1 MLQIRNLTK
10 KYGKFTALDNLN
22 LTIDQGQIFGFVGP
36 NGAGKTTTMKIV
48 AGLLRPDS
56 GQVYLDGIEQKEH
69 IKAFKERIGYMP
81 DFFGV
86 YDNLKA
92 KEYMEFYASIY
103 GIEGEQ
109 SRKLSLE
116 LMDLVGLSDKA
127 DSYVD
132 SLSRGMKQ
140 RLCLARSLIHNPEF
154 LILDEPASGLDPRAR
169 YDMKEIIK
177 ELNKRGKTILIS
189 SHILPELAQ
198 MCTNIGIIEN
208 GKMMVTGTVEEIM
221 TTRGMA
227 SPLVMRFVNGQEKA
241 IEILKENELVDN
253 ITIRDNS
260 VSILFKGNEE
270 EEAMLLTDMI
280 KNGAYVNYFSREESD
295 LESLFIQITGHTE
308 QDTGEA

>member
-1 MLQIRNLTK
+1 MLEIKNLSKT
-10 KYGKFTALDNLN
+10 YGKFTALDNLN
-22 LTIDQGQIFGFVGP
+22 LTIGKGQIFGFVGP

-48 AGLLRPDS
+48 AGLLRQDS
-56 GQVYLDGIEQKEH
+56 GQVYFNGLEQKAH
-69 IKAFKERIGYMP
+69 IKEFKEKIGYMP

-92 KEYMEFYASIY
+92 MEYMEFYASIY
-103 GIEGEQ
+103 GIEGEGA
-109 SRKLSLE
+109 RKLGLE
-116 LMDLVGLSDKA
+116 LMDLVGLTDKA
-127 DSYVD
+127 DTYVD

-208 GKMMVTGTVEEIM
+208 GKMMVSGTVEEIM
-221 TTRGMA
+221 TTRGTA
-227 SPLVMRFVNGQEKA
+227 SPLVMRFTEGQDNG
-241 IEILKENELVDN
+241 IEVLQKNKLVENV
-253 ITIRDNS
+253 TIKDNS

-270 EEAMLLTDMI
+270 EEAMLLADMI
-280 KNGAYVNYFSREESD
+280 KNGAYVSYFLREESD
-295 LESLFIQITGHTE
+295 LESLFIQITDHAD
-308 QDTGEA
+308 Q

>member
-10 KYGKFTALDNLN
+10 RYGKFTALDNLN
-22 LTIDQGQIFGFVGP
+22 LTIDNGQIFGFVGP

-48 AGLLRPDS
+48 AGLLRSDS
-56 GQVYLDGIEQKEH
+56 GQVCLDGIEQKEH
-69 IKAFKERIGYMP
+69 VKEFKERIGYMP

-92 KEYMEFYASIY
+92 MEYMEFYASIY

-109 SRKLSLE
+109 SRKLGLE

-221 TTRGMA
+221 TTRGAA
-227 SPLVMRFVNGQEKA
+227 SPLVMRFITGQEKA
-241 IEILKENELVDN
+241 IDVLKMNELVDN

-270 EEAMLLTDMI
+270 EEAMLLADII

-295 LESLFIQITGHTE
+295 LESLFIQITGRTE
-308 QDTGEA
+308 QDSGEV

>member
-10 KYGKFTALDNLN
+10 RYGKFTALDNLN
-22 LTIDQGQIFGFVGP
+22 LTIDNGQIFGFVGP

-69 IKAFKERIGYMP
+69 VKEFKERIGYMP

-92 KEYMEFYASIY
+92 MEYMEFYASIY
-103 GIEGEQ
+103 GIEGEK
-109 SRKLSLE
+109 SRKLGLE
-116 LMDLVGLSDKA
+116 LMDLVGLTDKA

-221 TTRGMA
+221 TTRGTA
-227 SPLVMRFVNGQEKA
+227 SPLVMRFINGQEKA
-241 IEILKENELVDN
+241 IEVLKENELVDN

-260 VSILFKGNEE
+260 VSILFKGNDE
-270 EEAMLLTDMI
+270 EEAMLLADMI

-295 LESLFIQITGHTE
+295 LESLFVQITGHTE